1 MNATIKTCVALF
13 VLLVFSFTGV
23 CQKQDQVQW
32 SFESRKKSDNTY
44 EVVLRA
50 TVANPWHIYSQLTP
64 KGGPLAT
71 QITFASNP
79 ILVVEGSAKEVGKL
93 VTHHDKNFGVDVK
106 YFSDHVDF
114 VQTIKRKGT
123 IKTTVRGSIEYM
135 ICDDTKC
142 LPPVKQSFTVEI
154 L

>member
-1 MNATIKTCVALF
+1 MNAKIKTCAAIVAL
-13 VLLVFSFTGV
+13 LVISFTGV

-32 SFESRKKSDNTY
+32 SFESHKKSDNTY

-50 TVANPWHIYSQLTP
+50 TIAKPWHIYSQLTP
-64 KGGPLAT
+64 DGGPLAT

-79 ILVVEGSAKEVGKL
+79 ITVIEGSAKEVGKL
-93 VTHHDKNFGVDVK
+93 LTHYDKNFGVDVK

-123 IKTTVRGSIEYM
+123 IKTSVRGSIEYM

-142 LPPVKQSFTVEI
+142 LPPVKKSFTVEI

>member
-1 MNATIKTCVALF
+1 MNAAIKNCAIIVAM
-13 VLLVFSFTGV
+13 LVISLTGV

-50 TVANPWHIYSQLTP
+50 TIDKPWHIYSQLTP
-64 KGGPLAT
+64 DGGPLAT
-71 QITFASNP
+71 QIKFASNP
-79 ILVVEGSAKEVGKL
+79 ITVIEGSAKEVGKL
-93 VTHHDKNFGVDVK
+93 LTHHDKNFGVDVK
-106 YFSDHVDF
+106 YFSDDVEF

-123 IKTTVRGSIEYM
+123 IKTSVRGSIEYM

-142 LPPVKQSFTVEI
+142 LPPVKKPFTIEI

>member
-1 MNATIKTCVALF
+1 MNATIKTCAAIF
-13 VLLVFSFTGV
+13 AMLVISFTSF
-23 CQKQDQVQW
+23 CQKKDHVQW
-32 SFESRKKSDNTY
+32 SFESRKKSDNKY

-50 TVANPWHIYSQLTP
+50 TIAEPWHIYSQLTP
-64 KGGPLAT
+64 KGGPLPT

-79 ILVVEGSAKEVGKL
+79 ITLIEGSAKEVGKL
-93 VTHHDKNFGVDVK
+93 ETHHDKNFGVDVK

-123 IKTTVRGSIEYM
+123 VKTTVRGSIEYM

-142 LPPVKQSFTVEI
+142 LPPVKKSFTVEI